1 MGPLDYSEAS
11 IFWES
16 IREKTNIKRGIE
28 MIFLSKCKETGEL
41 FGIYGCCDIEEAS
54 KFIGDGYELIVV
66 DDDYD
71 LSNVNWGWEE

>member
-1 MGPLDYSEAS
+1 
-11 IFWES
+11 
-16 IREKTNIKRGIE
+16 

-71 LSNVNWGWEE
+71 LSNVNWGE